1 MEKTLSE
8 GISPLEKEI
17 DSDYLGANLVLEK
30 SLKGVIEGNKIGMEQ
45 SKPDFESYIELGV
58 FEQVSEF
65 FDAFFPNL
73 KKKIELVIK
82 TLHRRFRENGIM
94 DVKCLAFVM
103 CISHTS

>member
-65 FDAFFPNL
+65 FDAFFPNF
-73 KKKIELVIK
+73 KKK
-82 TLHRRFRENGIM
+82 
-94 DVKCLAFVM
+94 
-103 CISHTS
+103 